1 MCRACALDYIDCK
14 NQRLGMLEERGGQS
28 EGFPERS
35 VGKKETWEKEDEDPG
50 WRKDPSSGCRT
61 WRS

>member
-1 MCRACALDYIDCK
+1 
-14 NQRLGMLEERGGQS
+14 MLEERGGQS